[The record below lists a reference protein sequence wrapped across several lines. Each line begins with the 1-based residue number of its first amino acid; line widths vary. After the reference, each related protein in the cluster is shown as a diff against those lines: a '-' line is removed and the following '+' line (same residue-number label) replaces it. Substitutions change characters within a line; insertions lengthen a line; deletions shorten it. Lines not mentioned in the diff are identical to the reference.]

1 MIASVQDSLNN
12 RPDPRMAIMDMNQT
26 VDKVG
31 NEMGYVDKV
40 SEDIK
45 QDIEEIMC
53 ELKGLAGEISTS
65 TQGFKEMAELGAE
78 RTASTLG
85 GIKMIQDPQLQTA
98 AQSVKDLYRKTV
110 KLLNQGLPGLERT
123 NERNVQE
130 LKKRLDTVPEKVEKK
145 RDELLTSVRREMNTR
160 QKEANKMD
168 RMIKKQ
174 VRQKAE
180 RQLF

>member
-1 MIASVQDSLNN
+1 
-12 RPDPRMAIMDMNQT
+12 MNQT

-45 QDIEEIMC
+45 QDINDAVAD
-53 ELKGLAGEISTS
+53 LAGEISTS

-160 QKEANKMD
+160 EKEANKMD

-174 VRQKAE
+174 VNDYIKTQKRE
-180 RQLF
+180 V